1 MEQRK
6 YIAIIAFLRKFMT
19 VFFTLFFNIYILK
32 IVNNDMNF
40 ILKYTIYS
48 VILGFILEYLLLK
61 IMNSR
66 NAGLIYRMSFIL
78 SVISIIVLIVFKE
91 NIIKYIY
98 LFKTLDT
105 MRSVFYSVP
114 YENLI
119 IGSSNN
125 KSMSN
130 YLANLNILESI
141 TTILT
146 PMFSG
151 FIIEKF
157 SYNILFIILALEALL
172 IIVVSMKIKDFIVQ
186 DNKMNLNEFWKIKKD
201 KVYLKSIY
209 KCMFFRRISSQGA
222 IVELLPII
230 LFSKLGTE
238 FSFGNYNTLFAL
250 ISIISLQLLKIINN
264 KNINKNFYP
273 YMAIIIFISSL
284 LVIFNTSFITLLIYY
299 ILMNSFGTIIESE
312 SCSAVYESIKINNLE
327 KYRKEHIMT
336 FNIYM
341 FIGQIISY
349 SLVYVL
355 YNYFYN
361 LNILSI
367 TVSILML
374 FLIIATVYLKKTESY
389 LYKNR

>member
-40 ILKYTIYS
+40 ILKYTVYS

-78 SVISIIVLIVFKE
+78 SVISIILLIVFKE

-105 MRSVFYSVP
+105 MRSIFYSVP

-186 DNKMNLNEFWKIKKD
+186 DNKMNLN
-201 KVYLKSIY
+201 
-209 KCMFFRRISSQGA
+209 
-222 IVELLPII
+222 
-230 LFSKLGTE
+230 
-238 FSFGNYNTLFAL
+238 
-250 ISIISLQLLKIINN
+250 
-264 KNINKNFYP
+264 
-273 YMAIIIFISSL
+273 
-284 LVIFNTSFITLLIYY
+284 
-299 ILMNSFGTIIESE
+299 
-312 SCSAVYESIKINNLE
+312 
-327 KYRKEHIMT
+327 
-336 FNIYM
+336 
-341 FIGQIISY
+341 
-349 SLVYVL
+349 
-355 YNYFYN
+355 
-361 LNILSI
+361 
-367 TVSILML
+367 
-374 FLIIATVYLKKTESY
+374 
-389 LYKNR
+389 

>member
-78 SVISIIVLIVFKE
+78 SVISIILLIVFKE

-157 SYNILFIILALEALL
+157 SYNILFII
-172 IIVVSMKIKDFIVQ
+172 
-186 DNKMNLNEFWKIKKD
+186 
-201 KVYLKSIY
+201 
-209 KCMFFRRISSQGA
+209 
-222 IVELLPII
+222 
-230 LFSKLGTE
+230 
-238 FSFGNYNTLFAL
+238 
-250 ISIISLQLLKIINN
+250 
-264 KNINKNFYP
+264 
-273 YMAIIIFISSL
+273 
-284 LVIFNTSFITLLIYY
+284 
-299 ILMNSFGTIIESE
+299 
-312 SCSAVYESIKINNLE
+312 
-327 KYRKEHIMT
+327 
-336 FNIYM
+336 
-341 FIGQIISY
+341 
-349 SLVYVL
+349 
-355 YNYFYN
+355 
-361 LNILSI
+361 
-367 TVSILML
+367 
-374 FLIIATVYLKKTESY
+374 
-389 LYKNR
+389 